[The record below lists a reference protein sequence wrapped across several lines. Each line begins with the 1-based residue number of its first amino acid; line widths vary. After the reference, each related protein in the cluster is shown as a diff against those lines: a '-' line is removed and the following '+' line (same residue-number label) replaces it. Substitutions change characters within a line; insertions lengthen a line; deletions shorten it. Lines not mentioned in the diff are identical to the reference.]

1 MLIISFILF
10 ITCYFFCFS
19 KQKILILGISILAF
33 TITFLYGIFGA
44 YFFTT
49 TPRFHINVWVLSCGL
64 LYFSFY
70 FFSFL
75 FLSRFGFTGLLL
87 HSLVMVCISF
97 IKIIF
102 PLHPFILLY
111 PYAER
116 FLPATES
123 TFINLFML
131 FFLSGVLF
139 CRCNLSSRITCFIFL
154 FIFFS
159 ISNVQVKESKK
170 TDIKIAIIQIGLYFE
185 KGGSTTNFFG
195 ELMSFLKLHPE
206 INAIVFSENNFFSY
220 KAEYNQKMSEKL
232 LSDIEQNRLHH
243 EFHLFLS
250 FSGYRDFNNIITL
263 YQFDNIRKLNQ
274 KKTLIPFIE
283 KPGLFN
289 SPSTLTSEFY
299 SVDKLHRN
307 TIFNIMNNSVSTYI
321 CYDALFP
328 DAYNK
333 PSDIVLIQS
342 NYALLDKGY
351 GFERLQHIA
360 TFLAKFINGLQSKI
374 VINIQNTGGTVVI
387 SNGWRIDNYIYEI
400 SKTEPFFVIDT
411 SEL

>member
-1 MLIISFILF
+1 MLIVSFILF
-10 ITCYFFCFS
+10 FTCYFFCFTRQRITLS
-19 KQKILILGISILAF
+19 ISIFAF
-33 TITFLYGIFGA
+33 TIVFLYEIFGA
-44 YFFTT
+44 YFFT
-49 TPRFHINVWVLSCGL
+49 PSPNFHINAWILSCGL
-64 LYFSFY
+64 IYFYFY

-75 FLSRFGFTGLLL
+75 FLSRFGFYGLLF
-87 HSLVMVCISF
+87 HSMVMVCISF

-116 FLPATES
+116 LLPATES
-123 TFINLFML
+123 TFINLFIL

-139 CRCNLSSRITCFIFL
+139 CRCNFPSRIICFIFP

-159 ISNVQVKESKK
+159 ISNSQVRESEK
-170 TDIKIAIIQIGLYFE
+170 TDIKIAIVQIGLYFE
-185 KGGSTTNFFG
+185 KGGNTTKFFG
-195 ELMSFLKLHPE
+195 DLMNFLSIHPE
-206 INAIVFSENNFFSY
+206 VNAIVFSENNFFSY
-220 KAEYNQKMSEKL
+220 KTEYNKEMSEKL

-243 EFHLFLS
+243 DFHLFLS
-250 FSGYRDFNNIITL
+250 FSGYRNFNNIITL
-263 YQFDNIRKLNQ
+263 YQFGNTRKLNQ

-289 SPSTLTSEFY
+289 SPSTLTSDFY
-299 SVDKLHRN
+299 TVDNFHKN

-328 DAYNK
+328 DFYDK
-333 PSDIVLIQS
+333 SSDIVLIQS

-387 SNGWRIDNYIYEI
+387 SDGWRIDNNIYET
-400 SKTEPFFVIDT
+400 SKTAPFFVIDT
-411 SEL
+411 SKL